1 MSVVSGA
8 TAGRWVG
15 AVAGAAAIAIAAS
28 PAARQ
33 LWPVGEQT
41 RDARQVLT
49 AARHSSV
56 VAHEGVVE
64 VQGTLGLPDLPRLG
78 DVAALLGGTTRA
90 RVWWRSPTAWRIDR
104 ITSTGESGTYAVPGG
119 VQTWDFESGDVE
131 RAVEVSSIRLPRVD
145 DLMPPQA
152 ARRALAGVTRRDRL
166 VALPSQRVA
175 GRAADGVRVVPA
187 DASSTVG
194 HLDLY
199 VDRETGLP
207 LSLLVVPRGG
217 GIPAL
222 RTSFVNVSTTRPSTS
237 DVTPRTPP
245 FTRVRI
251 TDIPD
256 LASAVDRYAPFALP
270 ARLAGADR
278 SRDLVGSGGS
288 ATYGRGLARF
298 SVLPLQSRTGRPA
311 LSAATDGGG
320 TALDV
325 GSGGEAMLVVTPLL
339 NAVVAT
345 SYFRPERDGRPH
357 AHRRW
362 YLLAGT
368 VDAATL
374 RAAAQDLIDQPPP
387 FR

>member
-1 MSVVSGA
+1 MVSGA
-8 TAGRWVG
+8 TAGRWVAALAG
-15 AVAGAAAIAIAAS
+15 AVAVTVAAS
-28 PAARQ
+28 PTAGQ
-33 LWPVGEQT
+33 LWPVGEPS
-41 RDARQVLT
+41 RDARQVL
-49 AARHSSV
+49 AAVRSSSG

-90 RVWWRSPTAWRIDR
+90 RVWWRSPTSWRVDR

-119 VQTWDFESGDVE
+119 VRTWDFESGDVE
-131 RAVEVSSIRLPRVD
+131 QAVEVSSIRLPRVD

-166 VALPSQRVA
+166 VPLPSQRVA

-187 DASSTVG
+187 DPSSTVG

-199 VDRETGLP
+199 VDRRTGLP

-222 RTSFVNVSTTRPSTS
+222 HTSFVDVSTTRPSMS

-245 FTRVRI
+245 FTRVRT
-251 TDIPD
+251 TDTPD

-270 ARLAGADR
+270 VRLAGADR

-298 SVLPLQSRTGRPA
+298 VVLPLPSRTGRPA
-311 LSAATDGGG
+311 LAAAANGGG

-325 GSGGEAMLVVTPLL
+325 GDNGEAVLVVTPLL

-345 SYFRPERDGRPH
+345 SYLQPERNGRPH

-374 RAAAQDLIDQPPP
+374 QDAAQGLIDQPPP